1 MTISGKETGEKQPR
15 ISFRQ
20 TPVWQLRLEGAIK
33 SMGAAERRMA
43 DYLLADPKRIV
54 SMTIT
59 EVAEGSGISEA
70 TIVRFCRHIGYKGFQ
85 HLKIAVAEE
94 VVAPIE
100 VMYDGITD
108 SDSVSDIKKKVFASS
123 IQAIQDTMLLLDD
136 QEVEKAVSA
145 ILQADR
151 IDIYGMGGSG
161 VMAMDLQHKMLKIGI
176 RTNVY
181 TDSHMQAL
189 SASQLKRRDVAI
201 GISYS
206 GTSRDTC
213 EALELAKEAGAT
225 TIGMTHYAKSPLFRV
240 ADITLVTTASETM
253 FRSDGIVSQAAQ
265 LAIIDTLYVGLGLKM
280 GKGALENLEKGRK
293 ASVSKGY

>member
-1 MTISGKETGEKQPR
+1 
-15 ISFRQ
+15 
-20 TPVWQLRLEGAIK
+20 
-33 SMGAAERRMA
+33 
-43 DYLLADPKRIV
+43 
-54 SMTIT
+54 
-59 EVAEGSGISEA
+59 
-70 TIVRFCRHIGYKGFQ
+70 
-85 HLKIAVAEE
+85 
-94 VVAPIE
+94 
-100 VMYDGITD
+100 MYDGITD

-136 QEVEKAVSA
+136 QEVEKAVNA

-213 EALELAKEAGAT
+213 EALELAKE
-225 TIGMTHYAKSPLFRV
+225 ILRLLK
-240 ADITLVTTASETM
+240 
-253 FRSDGIVSQAAQ
+253 FRSEQE
-265 LAIIDTLYVGLGLKM
+265 LAEWYAWNKFGLYSPGH
-280 GKGALENLEKGRK
+280 KGRTP
-293 ASVSKGY
+293 SGL